1 MRQTVLA
8 RRVAVALACL
18 ITSTASVAA
27 DEEGGRLVQGEDLYA
42 AGDAADLTAP
52 TGRNAFLAGGSVEVE
67 GEIGRDAH
75 IAAFEADVEAPV
87 AGDLYVAAALVSV
100 GAPVAG
106 DASLAAY
113 RVRVPQPGSVGG
125 NLRAMARTVVID
137 GDVAGSALVAAAE
150 LSLSGTVTGDLLF
163 AGRAIDFG
171 PDARVDGDLTIRAP
185 RAVEVP
191 PTVAAPD
198 RVTYVPLDEDALEGF
213 RGEAAEEALGFELPS
228 PLTVVALAVT
238 AFLVLLLV
246 GILFLGL
253 APRTVEGLRADIEA
267 RLWRSFGF
275 GLIGLAT
282 LLGLVPLAA
291 ISIVGI
297 PLIPILI
304 PVLALVAAFAWLL
317 GVYALTH
324 RVFRTFGAGLSS
336 MGGRLLVLLVG
347 VLVLAGLNIV
357 PVLGWLLNA
366 FASLIGFGAL
376 QMRLVDALDRTT
388 PRGTAAEGNAS

>member
-1 MRQTVLA
+1 MRQPALA
-8 RRVAVALACL
+8 RPAAIALATIIAL
-18 ITSTASVAA
+18 VTPAAA
-27 DEEGGRLVQGEDLYA
+27 DEEGERFVQGGDVYA

-52 TGRNAFLAGGSVEVE
+52 TERNAFLAGGSVEVE
-67 GEIGRDAH
+67 GDVARNAH

-87 AGDLYVAAALVSV
+87 AGDLYAAAALVSI

-106 DASLAAY
+106 DVTAAAY
-113 RVRVPQPGSVGG
+113 RVTVQQPGSVGG
-125 NLRAMARTVVID
+125 NLRTMARTVEIN
-137 GDVAGSALVAAAE
+137 GDVAGSAVVAAGG
-150 LSLSGTVTGDLLF
+150 LTLSGTVTGDLFF
-163 AGRAIDFG
+163 AGRTIDFG

-185 RAVEVP
+185 RVVEVP

-198 RVTYVPLDEDALEGF
+198 RVTFAPLDVDTAEGF
-213 RGEAAEEALGFELPS
+213 SGEAAEEALGFELPS
-228 PLTVVALAVT
+228 TLTIVAVAVT

-253 APRTVEGLRADIEA
+253 APRTVEGLRAEIEM
-267 RLWRSFGF
+267 RMWRSFGF

-304 PVLALVAAFAWLL
+304 PILALVAAFAWLL
-317 GVYALTH
+317 GAYTLSH
-324 RVFRTFGAGLSS
+324 RVFRTFGAGLTS
-336 MGGRLLVLLVG
+336 MGTRLLVFIIG
-347 VLVLAGLNIV
+347 VLVLAGLNAV

-376 QMRLVDALDRTT
+376 QMRLVETLDRAT
-388 PRGTAAEGNAS
+388 PRREAAEGTAA